1 MGIILV
7 AHSVLLG
14 WNATLMSP
22 TLDEPAHLVSG
33 ISHWRSGDFS
43 LYRVNP
49 PLVRLVATIPSIL
62 CGYTFDFPEVLN
74 DQFSRNEFRLGE
86 QFVTENRR
94 WTLWLVTFGRWMCIP
109 FSLIAAW
116 TCYLWGRDLYGE
128 RSGLVA
134 MLLWCFSPMILGHA
148 ALMTPDAPAAALGAL
163 ACYTFWRWLKKP
175 TWHSTFTAGIILGL
189 AELTKTTLIL
199 FYPLWPILWLAYR
212 WSEYRSHLHSPL
224 APRGPR
230 ETADLGPA
238 CWFMVSRRALVPVAA
253 CGEANRPGLAP
264 NWRREACMLIVRML
278 IGLYI
283 VNLGYLGNGSFVQL
297 KEYEFR
303 SNMFGLVDATTSG
316 YGNRFRE
323 SWLGEVPVPLPCDY
337 MLGIDHQQRDFENFW
352 GPSYLRGEFK
362 EQGWWYYYCYA
373 VLVKTPV
380 GTMGLAILVLTTRL
394 FRFRSNK
401 NVATRDEWILLFPM
415 LFVFVVVSSK
425 WGFSHHLRYI
435 FPCFPLAF
443 IWLGQIA
450 RYSLDLGKTHQPH
463 IPSRPKTRRLYC
475 LFPILWIGCLTW
487 TLGSSL
493 YHYPHSLSY
502 FNELV
507 GGPRNGAK
515 HLLNSNI
522 DWGQDLLHLEK
533 WISRQNDRKP
543 VYLAFDSS
551 YCPFVFGIVGIEA
564 WPFVHD
570 SGGIEFDASFS
581 PHNGLFAISI
591 NQLYEFPLAIRDRD
605 GSRYSID
612 KKSLGT
618 LRNCEPV
625 GKAGNSIYI
634 FTSDQIRKTIVTSM
648 PK

>member
-1 MGIILV
+1 
-7 AHSVLLG
+7 
-14 WNATLMSP
+14 MSP

-128 RSGLVA
+128 RSGLIA
-134 MLLWCFSPMILGHA
+134 MLLWCFSPMVLGHA

-175 TWHSTFTAGIILGL
+175 TWRSTFTAGIILGL

-212 WSEYRSHLHSPL
+212 WSEHRSHLHSPL
-224 APRGPR
+224 APRGAR

-238 CWFMVSRRALVPVAA
+238 CWFMVCRRGLVDPVAD
-253 CGEANRPGLAP
+253 CGEANKPGLAP
-264 NWRREACMLIVRML
+264 KWRREASMLIVRML

-323 SWLGEVPVPLPCDY
+323 SWLGEVPVPLPYDY

-373 VLVKTPV
+373 LLVKTPV
-380 GTMGLAILVLTTRL
+380 GTMELAILVLTTRL

-507 GGPRNGAK
+507 GGPRDGAK

-533 WISRQNDRKP
+533 WAMKHGIESP
-543 VYLAFDSS
+543 VYLAFDNF
-551 YCPFVFGIVGIEA
+551 YNPFVLGIARVEP
-564 WPFVHD
+564 WPMR
-570 SGGIEFDASFS
+570 SERG
-581 PHNGLFAISI
+581 
-591 NQLYEFPLAIRDRD
+591 D
-605 GSRYSID
+605 G
-612 KKSLGT
+612 
-618 LRNCEPV
+618 
-625 GKAGNSIYI
+625 
-634 FTSDQIRKTIVTSM
+634 IVTSTSIPNGFYAISVNQLNEYPWPLRDLDGTRYQIDTRPLRM
-648 PK
+648 LREELPLHRVGYSLLIFDANQLKTAYDATKVSPAGE

>member
-1 MGIILV
+1 
-7 AHSVLLG
+7 
-14 WNATLMSP
+14 
-22 TLDEPAHLVSG
+22 
-33 ISHWRSGDFS
+33 
-43 LYRVNP
+43 
-49 PLVRLVATIPSIL
+49 
-62 CGYTFDFPEVLN
+62 
-74 DQFSRNEFRLGE
+74 
-86 QFVTENRR
+86 
-94 WTLWLVTFGRWMCIP
+94 
-109 FSLIAAW
+109 
-116 TCYLWGRDLYGE
+116 
-128 RSGLVA
+128 
-134 MLLWCFSPMILGHA
+134 
-148 ALMTPDAPAAALGAL
+148 MTPDAPAAALGAL

-175 TWHSTFTAGIILGL
+175 TWRTTFTAGIILGL

-212 WSEYRSHLHSPL
+212 WSEHRSQIHSPL
-224 APRGPR
+224 APRG
-230 ETADLGPA
+230 TADLGPA
-238 CWFMVSRRALVPVAA
+238 CWFMVSRRAPASVAA
-253 CGEANRPGLAP
+253 CGEVTKPGLAP
-264 NWRREACMLIVRML
+264 NWRSEASMLIVRML

-303 SNMFGLVDATTSG
+303 SNMFGLVDAAESG

-323 SWLGEVPVPLPCDY
+323 SWLGQVPVPLPYDY

-380 GTMGLAILVLTTRL
+380 GTMGLAILVLATRL
-394 FRFRSNK
+394 VRFGGNK
-401 NVATRDEWILLFPM
+401 NAATRDEWILLFPM

-450 RYSLDLGKTHQPH
+450 RYSTDLGKIHQPH

-475 LFPILWIGCLTW
+475 LFRFLWIGCLTW

-522 DWGQDLLHLEK
+522 DWGQDLLHLER
-533 WISRQNDRKP
+533 WIEMQNDGKP
-543 VYLAFDSS
+543 VYLAFDNH
-551 YCPFVFGIVGIEA
+551 YNPFVLGIKRLQP
-564 WPFVHD
+564 WPMKQQAGNDEPQIREVTD
-570 SGGIEFDASFS
+570 GYY
-581 PHNGLFAISI
+581 AISV
-591 NQLYEFPLAIRDRD
+591 NQLYEFPWSVRDIEGVLVQRQ
-605 GSRYSID
+605 
-612 KKSLGT
+612 L
-618 LRNCEPV
+618 E
-625 GKAGNSIYI
+625 
-634 FTSDQIRKTIVTSM
+634 
-648 PK
+648 